1 MDVREWALIA
11 FTILSQ
17 MAVGSFIVL
26 GVVHFFAVRKWGE
39 AEADRFSDRALLAI
53 GPVLVLGTL
62 ASLFHLGNPAN
73 AYRAIANLG
82 NSWLSREIF
91 TNLLFIGL
99 GAVFAFMQWRKIG
112 TPALRNVIAVL
123 AALVGLALVLSMS
136 QVYMLRTAPAWDTI
150 ATPITFFTTTF
161 LLGALAVGAAYVA
174 NYTYVKRTDP
184 DCAATQCE
192 ILREALRWLALAAV
206 LLVGVHLVV
215 QPLYVA
221 YLADSNLAA
230 ANEAVE
236 ILMGEYGVLFA
247 LRLALVFL
255 GAAIL
260 GMFIYRTASSP
271 GREAVLSNLA
281 FVAFAVVLVAEVIGR
296 FLFYA
301 TQTNIGL

>member
-26 GVVHFFAVRKWGE
+26 GVVHFFAARKWGE

-255 GAAIL
+255 GAALL